1 MAIYEGKTVADA
13 IEAGLKDLGLTEE
26 TAEIKVLDEGVKG
39 GFLGLGG
46 KKAQVEV
53 IKRESDGKRAA
64 AFLEGLFDLLKVNA
78 ATEVKEEDD
87 KITINLI
94 ATAGAALIG
103 HRGETLDALQTLA
116 GAVANIGNEEYKR
129 VVVDCEN
136 YREKREETLKSLANK
151 LADKA
156 LRTGRKVT
164 LEPMNPFERRV
175 IHSALTGNEHVKT
188 ESQGVEPNRYIVIVP
203 DNMRPYSRGE
213 RSDRRDRNDRFER
226 RGGRGGRGER
236 RDGRGGFK
244 SEMLKIDK
252 KTTGFGTFLGNSL
265 KND

>member
-1 MAIYEGKTVADA
+1 MALYEGKTVADA
-13 IEAGLKDLGLTEE
+13 IDAGLKDLGLTAE
-26 TAEIKVLDEGVKG
+26 TAEIKVIEEGAKG

-46 KKAQVEV
+46 KKAQVE
-53 IKRESDGKRAA
+53 ITKKQSDGKRAA
-64 AFLEGLFDLLKVNA
+64 DFLEGLFELLKVNA
-78 ATEVKEEDD
+78 TTEVSEEDD

-94 ATAGAALIG
+94 ATSGAALIG

-116 GAVANIGNEEYKR
+116 GAVANIGNEDYKR

-136 YREKREETLKSLANK
+136 YRQKREETLKNLANK

-156 LRTGRKVT
+156 LRTGRKVI

-175 IHSALTGNEHVKT
+175 IHSALTDNEHVKT
-188 ESQGVEPNRYIVIVP
+188 ESQGVEPNRYIVIIP
-203 DNMRPYSRGE
+203 DNLRPYSRGDRPE
-213 RSDRRDRNDRFER
+213 RRDRNDRYDR
-226 RGGRGGRGER
+226 RGGRGDR

>member
-87 KITINLI
+87 KTEEQKNIKREKKPATKENIEQAEKNLI
-94 ATAGAALIG
+94 VFLDDIIEKIGQGLEYSIMHDEYGLIVQIKGEKSSMFIG
-103 HRGETLDALQTLA
+103 HRGETMYAFQTIVS
-116 GAVANIGNEEYKR
+116 AVANRGISNKVRVVINIENYKEKR
-129 VVVDCEN
+129 VKN
-136 YREKREETLKSLANK
+136 LTYLAK
-151 LADKA
+151 KVAKEVADTKIE
-156 LRTGRKVT
+156 VQ
-164 LEPMNPFERRV
+164 LERMNSYERRAV
-175 IHSALTGNEHVKT
+175 HNVVGTFKEL
-188 ESQGVEPNRYIVIVP
+188 ESESFGEEPNRYVVI
-203 DNMRPYSRGE
+203 
-213 RSDRRDRNDRFER
+213 RFKE
-226 RGGRGGRGER
+226 
-236 RDGRGGFK
+236 DA
-244 SEMLKIDK
+244 
-252 KTTGFGTFLGNSL
+252 
-265 KND
+265 